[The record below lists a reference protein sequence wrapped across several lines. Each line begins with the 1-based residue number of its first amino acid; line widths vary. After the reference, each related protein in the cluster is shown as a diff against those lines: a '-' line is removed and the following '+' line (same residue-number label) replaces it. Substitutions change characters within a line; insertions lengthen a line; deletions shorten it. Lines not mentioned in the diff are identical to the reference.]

1 MLNRQDATMPEYSE
15 KQLGI
20 MGVYEPELCA
30 VSGRPVR
37 GKHAI
42 THYKGDNTHYV
53 RVLNQFDHLWPQAAP
68 IYGFP
73 VQDEK
78 PAQDENVFV
87 LPKSGTGRLTVTDSE
102 GNSTEKEF
110 SVGSFPAGNFA
121 SVRPA
126 TPRAP
131 KSSTP
136 QSDIKAD
143 GMSKGDD

>member
-1 MLNRQDATMPEYSE
+1 MPEYSE

-53 RVLNQFDHLWPQAAP
+53 RVLNQFDHQWPQAAP

-87 LPKSGTGRLTVTDSE
+87 LPEINLSATITTTTTPEQAFEYMDKKGYFADKP
-102 GNSTEKEF
+102 ST
-110 SVGSFPAGNFA
+110 SRA
-121 SVRPA
+121 S
-126 TPRAP
+126 
-131 KSSTP
+131 KSSTT
-136 QSDIKAD
+136 QADIKAD